1 MADDHHPAPKRPGV
15 VIAGVVPGQSSRVLR
30 AAARQ
35 AALAGTDL
43 VVAHVD
49 TTRFVAF
56 EDPDGYVS
64 PSTVDVVGA
73 AAKAALSEVQ
83 AAADSVLA
91 DAQVSWSVRQVI
103 GDPALALIHLAD
115 ELDASLLVVGTRK
128 RGLGSRCGSSS
139 PGRSPRGSP
148 TGSGDRCW
156 SSRWVSRSRPT
167 RSSSG
172 VTLSRARRG
181 RRPPTPAAARTRWH
195 PHRMP

>member
-1 MADDHHPAPKRPGV
+1 MADDNPAPKRPGV

-83 AAADSVLA
+83 GAADSVLA

-128 RGLGSRCGSSS
+128 RGLGESLREFL
-139 PGRSPRGSP
+139 
-148 TGSGDRCW
+148 TGS
-156 SSRWVSRSRPT
+156 VA
-167 RSSSG
+167 
-172 VTLSRARRG
+172 ARLTHRQ
-181 RRPPTPAAARTRWH
+181 RRPVLVVPLGEPLAPDEELVWE
-195 PHRMP
+195 

>member
-1 MADDHHPAPKRPGV
+1 MADDSTVPKRAGV
-15 VIAGVVPGQSSRVLR
+15 VIVGVVPGQSPRVLR

-64 PSTVDVVGA
+64 PSTVDVAGA
-73 AAKAALSEVQ
+73 AAAAALSDVQ
-83 AAADSVLA
+83 AAADSALA
-91 DAQVSWSVRQVI
+91 DAQVSWTVRQVI

-128 RGLGSRCGSSS
+128 RGLGESLREFL
-139 PGRSPRGSP
+139 
-148 TGSGDRCW
+148 TGS
-156 SSRWVSRSRPT
+156 VA
-167 RSSSG
+167 
-172 VTLSRARRG
+172 ARLTHRQ
-181 RRPPTPAAARTRWH
+181 RRPVLVVPLGEPLAPDEDLVWE
-195 PHRMP
+195 